1 VRKAVA
7 AIAATETAAVLEHYG
22 IEVLRGHAAFAS
34 PRQVT
39 VDGRALRAR
48 GFVLATGSRPAIPAV
63 PGLAGVPYLTN
74 ENIFDLTERPASVAI
89 LGGGAV
95 GCELAQ
101 ALRRLG
107 SQVTVMAMRVG
118 MFTGR
123 LAQTTYA

>member
-1 VRKAVA
+1 MRKAVA
-7 AIAATETAAVLEHYG
+7 AIAATETAAVLKHSG

-89 LGGGAV
+89 LGGGTV

>member
-1 VRKAVA
+1 
-7 AIAATETAAVLEHYG
+7 
-22 IEVLRGHAAFAS
+22 
-34 PRQVT
+34 
-39 VDGRALRAR
+39 
-48 GFVLATGSRPAIPAV
+48 
-63 PGLAGVPYLTN
+63 
-74 ENIFDLTERPASVAI
+74 VAI
-89 LGGGAV
+89 LGGGTV

>member
-1 VRKAVA
+1 M
-7 AIAATETAAVLEHYG
+7 
-22 IEVLRGHAAFAS
+22 
-34 PRQVT
+34 
-39 VDGRALRAR
+39 
-48 GFVLATGSRPAIPAV
+48 
-63 PGLAGVPYLTN
+63 PYLTN

-123 LAQTTYA
+123 LAQTTYT